1 MAQKTGTQAP
11 RLDGVHPADP
21 TERDG
26 AEITAHERFDRAR
39 FVGVDVSGRDLTG
52 VDFTDC
58 VFEDLL
64 AHETNFRGAAFI
76 DTTLSRVNSPSLKAH
91 RTRFRSVE
99 IDGSRFGSADFVE
112 ANWQS
117 VQISNSKLG
126 YVNLRGAE
134 LRDVLITD
142 CSIDE
147 LDLSGAKVTRLAFV
161 NTTVGTLELT
171 NSRLQHVDFRELE
184 MRRIVGVEGL
194 RGSTLSSY
202 QASDFS
208 GIFAQHL
215 GIVLEG

>member
-1 MAQKTGTQAP
+1 MAQQAGTLPP
-11 RLDGVHPADP
+11 RIDRVIPADP

-26 AEITAHERFDRAR
+26 AEIAAHERCERAR
-39 FVGVDVSGRDLTG
+39 FVGVDLSGQDLTG
-52 VDFTDC
+52 ADFTDC
-58 VFEDLL
+58 VFQDLT
-64 AHETNFRGAAFI
+64 AHDTNFRAAAFI
-76 DTTLSRVNSPSLKAH
+76 DTTLARVNSPSFKAA
-91 RTRFRSVE
+91 RTRLRNVE
-99 IDGSRFGSADFVE
+99 LDGSRFGSADFVE

-117 VQISNSKLG
+117 VHLSNSKLG

-147 LDLSGAKVTRLAFV
+147 LDLSGAKVTRLAFA

-171 NSRLQHVDFRELE
+171 NSTLQHVDFRELE
-184 MRRIVGVEGL
+184 MRRIVGIEGL
-194 RGSTLSSY
+194 RGATLSSY
-202 QASDFS
+202 QASDMS